1 VGLDL
6 VHDRLIPLKGLMRKT
21 TLALAAGAAL
31 LAAAPAADAADYA
44 VTGGKLDWTIANVM
58 TSFGDP
64 ARSWLGYVTFNQA
77 GNPGSSNGT
86 AAVTAPATLTGPTGA
101 AAAGVTPD
109 SARGADQ
116 TYTFGYPVSDGGQY
130 TDKGVGTI
138 ETNGTVTFTVHG
150 VPITVVDPLIT
161 LNGLTGTLKASGV
174 TADRTGT
181 PSTYDRSTDQFKLD
195 LANAEVKLRADGSRR
210 ITGIVPLSTATTQLA
225 GFGPNST
232 RYGTMS
238 LTLALDETTPRIGAA
253 GRDGANGTNG
263 KDGVNGRDAE
273 LRVIRLKKA
282 PFKTTAEVH
291 VRLVDRASGKTV
303 ARGTAQRRTLRLGVL
318 SGTTLKGA
326 YLLKR
331 TAKKASGN
339 RQATVTIG

>member
-1 VGLDL
+1 
-6 VHDRLIPLKGLMRKT
+6 MRKT
-21 TLALAAGAAL
+21 TLALAAGLTL
-31 LAAAPAADAADYA
+31 LAAAPAADAADYS

-64 ARSWLGYVTFNQA
+64 ARSWLGYVTFNQV

-86 AAVTAPATLTGPTGA
+86 ASATAPATLTGPTGA
-101 AAAGVTPD
+101 AATSVTPD
-109 SARGADQ
+109 SVRGADQ
-116 TYTFGYPVSDGGQY
+116 AYTFGYPVAAGGKY
-130 TDKGVGTI
+130 TDKGVGTV
-138 ETNGTVTFTVHG
+138 ETKGTVTFTVHG

-161 LNGLTGTLKASGV
+161 LDGLTGTLKASGV

-195 LANAEVKLRADGSRR
+195 LSNAEVKLRADGSRR

-225 GFGPNST
+225 GFGANSN

-238 LTLALDETTPRIGAA
+238 LTLALDETTPQVGAA
-253 GRDGANGTNG
+253 GRDGKDGVNGTNG
-263 KDGVNGRDAE
+263 KDGRDAE

-282 PFKTTAEVH
+282 PFKTTTEVH
-291 VRLVDRASGKTV
+291 VRLVDRATGKTV
-303 ARGTAQRRTLRLGVL
+303 ASGTAERRTLRLGVL
-318 SGTTLKGA
+318 SGTTLKGT

-331 TAKKASGN
+331 TAKKATGN
-339 RQATVTIG
+339 LQATVTIG

>member
-1 VGLDL
+1 
-6 VHDRLIPLKGLMRKT
+6 MRKT
-21 TLALAAGAAL
+21 TLALAAGATL

-64 ARSWLGYVTFNQA
+64 ARSWLGYVTFNQP

-86 AAVTAPATLTGPTGA
+86 AGVTAPATLTGPTGA
-101 AAAGVTPD
+101 AATGVTPD

-116 TYTFGYPVSDGGQY
+116 TYTFGYPVSDGGKY
-130 TDKGVGTI
+130 TDKGVGTV
-138 ETNGTVTFTVHG
+138 ETKGTVTFTVHG
-150 VPITVVDPLIT
+150 VPITVVDPLVT
-161 LNGLTGTLKASGV
+161 LDGLTGTLKASGV

-195 LANAEVKLRADGSRR
+195 LSNAEVKLRADGSRR

-225 GFGPNST
+225 GFGANSN

-238 LTLALDETTPRIGAA
+238 LTLALNETTPALGAA
-253 GRDGANGTNG
+253 GRDGKDGANGTNG
-263 KDGVNGRDAE
+263 KDGRDAE

-303 ARGTAQRRTLRLGVL
+303 ARGTAERKTLRLGVL
-318 SGTTLKGA
+318 SGTTLRGS

-339 RQATVTIG
+339 LQATVTIG